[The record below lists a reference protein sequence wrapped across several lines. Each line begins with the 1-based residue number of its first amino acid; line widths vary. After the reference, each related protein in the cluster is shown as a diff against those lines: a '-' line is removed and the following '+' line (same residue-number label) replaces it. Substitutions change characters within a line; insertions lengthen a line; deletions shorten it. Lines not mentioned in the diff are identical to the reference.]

1 MIILRYFFLVLIL
14 RLAYQVGSG
23 ALIPMELCMV
33 PPGQIMRKQVP
44 PEKTKDV
51 LEFATKRPEDRLAS
65 IRNGLA
71 VRSGLL
77 VLCNIYLIH
86 SNHRSLHMD
95 NLNMSGSLEC
105 SLRNPGL

>member
-1 MIILRYFFLVLIL
+1 
-14 RLAYQVGSG
+14 
-23 ALIPMELCMV
+23 MV

-71 VRSGLL
+71 VRSSLL
-77 VLCNIYLIH
+77 VLCNIYSIH
-86 SNHRSLHMD
+86 SNHRSLLMD
-95 NLNMSGSLEC
+95 NLSMSGSLEW
-105 SLRNPGL
+105 SSMNPGL